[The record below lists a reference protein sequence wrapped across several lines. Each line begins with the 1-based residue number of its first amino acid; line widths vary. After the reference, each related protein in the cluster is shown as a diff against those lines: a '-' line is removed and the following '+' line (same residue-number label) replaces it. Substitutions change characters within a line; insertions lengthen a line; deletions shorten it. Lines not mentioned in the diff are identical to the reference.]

1 MPLDLNIRAADV
13 RPRSLDRRARTVDA
27 VLSTGADVRRFDFEG
42 EFIERLSIDQQSV
55 DLGRAEGAPVL
66 DSHRQDALDRILG
79 RLIAVRLE
87 GGQLIGT
94 LKISSRHD
102 AILDDI
108 EEGIIRGVS
117 IGYTIQEYR
126 DETDRETGRRV
137 RLATKWTL
145 VEASLVAVP
154 ADAASQIRSSGMP
167 QEQTPGNAPP
177 QTPPQANNAP
187 AHQQVQTRAQTN
199 AEIRSLAQTFDLPQ
213 SFTDGLIDRE
223 ATVEEARSAALEELQ
238 RNRRPSI
245 QTRVTNVRPVED
257 PRELVRH
264 MGEAMYARTNP
275 SHQLSDRAREFYGMT
290 TLDVARDC
298 LTRAGETVTGMSASS
313 LITRALQTT
322 SDYPAI
328 FADTVNR
335 TLMASYQAAPAS
347 LKSVAKK
354 STARDFRRKTK
365 IRLGEAP
372 TLEKVNEHGEFKSG
386 SMAEAK
392 ESYRID
398 TFGRIVG
405 FTRQALIND
414 DLGALTD
421 PAAKLGQAANEFEAQ
436 FLVDLLESGGG
447 FGPDMDDG
455 VALFHADHGNLSSSG
470 GMITLPSVSD
480 ARLKMRKQTGL
491 AGRPINVR
499 PKYLV
504 VPPELETDG
513 EQFLAEINPASVDA
527 VNPFGGKLELLV
539 EARLTS
545 VSRWYLAADPASV
558 EGLEY
563 SYLQGEE
570 GPQIETR
577 AGFEVDG
584 MEFKVRLDFGA
595 AFLDHRGWY
604 QNIGSG
610 S

>member
-1 MPLDLNIRAADV
+1 M
-13 RPRSLDRRARTVDA
+13 DA
-27 VLSTGADVRRFDFEG
+27 VLSTGADVPRFDFEG
-42 EFIERLSIDQQSV
+42 EFIERLSIDTTAI
-55 DLGRAEGAPVL
+55 DLARADGAPVL

-79 RLIAVRLE
+79 RLTSVRVE
-87 GGQLIGT
+87 DGQLIGT
-94 LKISSRHD
+94 IKISSRHE
-102 AILDDI
+102 AILEDI

-117 IGYTIQEYR
+117 IGYTIQEHR

-154 ADAASQIRSSGMP
+154 ADAASQIRSTAMP
-167 QEQTPGNAPP
+167 PEQTTGNALP
-177 QTPPQANNAP
+177 QTPPQAQPNPAP
-187 AHQQVQTRAQTN
+187 QEMQTRAQIN
-199 AEIRSLAQTFDLPQ
+199 AEIRSLAQTFDLSQ
-213 SFTDGLIDRE
+213 SFTDELIDRE
-223 ATVEEARSAALEELQ
+223 ASVEEARSVALDELK
-238 RNRRPSI
+238 RNRRPGI
-245 QTRVTNVRPVED
+245 QTRATNVRPVEN

-264 MGEAMYARTNP
+264 MGEAMYARTDP
-275 SHQLSDRAREFYGMT
+275 SHNLSERAREFYGMT

-298 LTRAGETVTGMSASS
+298 LTRAGETVTGMSSS
-313 LITRALQTT
+313 ALITRALQTT

-335 TLMASYQAAPAS
+335 TLMASYQAAPAT
-347 LKSVAKK
+347 LKAVAKK

-392 ESYRID
+392 ESYKID
-398 TFGRIVG
+398 TFGRIIG

-421 PAAKLGQAANEFEAQ
+421 PASKLGQAASEFEAQ
-436 FLVDLLESGGG
+436 FLVDLLESGSGA
-447 FGPDMDDG
+447 GPDMDDG
-455 VALFHADHGNLSSSG
+455 TALFHADHGNLEASTAAAPG
-470 GMITLPSVSD
+470 LATLGN
-480 ARLKMRKQTGL
+480 ARLAMRKQTGL
-491 AGRPINVR
+491 AGRPINVQ
-499 PKYLV
+499 PKFLI
-504 VPPELETDG
+504 VPPEHEI
-513 EQFLAEINPASVDA
+513 LAEQVLAAINPATSDD
-527 VNPFGGKLELLV
+527 VNPFAGKLQLLV
-539 EARLTS
+539 EARFSSAT
-545 VSRWYLAADPASV
+545 RWYVSADPMAV

-595 AFLDHRGWY
+595 AFLDHRGWFM
-604 QNIGSG
+604 NPGA
-610 S
+610 

>member
-1 MPLDLNIRAADV
+1 MPLDLSIRAADV
-13 RPRSLDRRARTVDA
+13 RPKSLDRKARTVDA
-27 VLSTGADVRRFDFEG
+27 VLSTGADVPRFDFEG
-42 EFIERLSIDQQSV
+42 EFIERLSIDTTAI
-55 DLGRAEGAPVL
+55 DLARADGAPVL

-79 RLIAVRLE
+79 RLTSVRVE

-94 LKISSRHD
+94 IKISSRHE

-117 IGYTIQEYR
+117 IGYTIQEHR

-154 ADAASQIRSSGMP
+154 ADAASQIRSTAMP
-167 QEQTPGNAPP
+167 PEQTTGNAPP
-177 QTPPQANNAP
+177 QTPPQAQPNPAP
-187 AHQQVQTRAQTN
+187 QEMQTRAQIN
-199 AEIRSLAQTFDLPQ
+199 AEIRSLAQTFDLSQ
-213 SFTDGLIDRE
+213 SFTDELIDRE
-223 ATVEEARSAALEELQ
+223 ASVEEARSAALDELK
-238 RNRRPSI
+238 RNRRPGI
-245 QTRVTNVRPVED
+245 QTRATNVRPVEN

-264 MGEAMYARTNP
+264 MGEAMYARTDP
-275 SHQLSDRAREFYGMT
+275 SHNLSERAREFYGMT

-298 LTRAGETVTGMSASS
+298 LTRAGETVTGMSSS
-313 LITRALQTT
+313 ALITRALQTT

-335 TLMASYQAAPAS
+335 TLMASYQAAPAT
-347 LKSVAKK
+347 LKAVSKK

-365 IRLGEAP
+365 IQLGEAP
-372 TLEKVNEHGEFKSG
+372 TLEKVNQHGEFKSG

-392 ESYRID
+392 ESYKID

-421 PAAKLGQAANEFEAQ
+421 PAAKLGQAASEFEAQ
-436 FLVDLLESGGG
+436 FLVELLETGSGS
-447 FGPDMDDG
+447 GPVMDDDTT
-455 VALFHADHGNLSSSG
+455 LFHADHGNLAGTGATISET
-470 GMITLPSVSD
+470 TLTA
-480 ARLKMRKQTGL
+480 ARLAMRKQTGL
-491 AGRPINVR
+491 AGRPINVT

-504 VPPELETDG
+504 VPPELETTA
-513 EQFLAEINPASVDA
+513 QKLLASIQPNNSDD
-527 VNPFGGKLELLV
+527 VNPFSSKLQLLV
-539 EARLTS
+539 EARLSSTT
-545 VSRWYLAADPASV
+545 RWYVTADPAAV

-595 AFLDHRGWY
+595 AFLDHRGWFM
-604 QNIGSG
+604 NPGA
-610 S
+610 